1 MTTLA
6 PPSASIL
13 TVPSPKPEAPPVTT
27 NVLPLICIGSPLA
40 FLRRFFLFRH
50 QLRPVAQQR
59 IQTVLRDEISPA
71 LELSLA
77 LELLQELFASFLELL
92 VVLRLVLGLLALRGR
107 ARLARLA
114 GHCHLDVVI
123 VADLLADPQHI
134 AQAVEGIGFDDDRMI
149 ESGVRLG
156 GIGDHIDEI
165 HPAER
170 APEVGRLLDRK
181 SV

>member
-50 QLRPVAQQR
+50 QLRAVVQQR

-71 LELSLA
+71 LELFLA
-77 LELLQELFASFLELL
+77 LELLHELRAAFLELL
-92 VVLRLVLGLLALRGR
+92 VVLRFVFGFLALRGR
-107 ARLARLA
+107 ARPAGFARDR
-114 GHCHLDVVI
+114 HLDVVI
-123 VADLLADPQHI
+123 VAGLLADSQRI
-134 AQAVEGIGFDDDRMI
+134 AQAVEG
-149 ESGVRLG
+149 
-156 GIGDHIDEI
+156 
-165 HPAER
+165 
-170 APEVGRLLDRK
+170 
-181 SV
+181 